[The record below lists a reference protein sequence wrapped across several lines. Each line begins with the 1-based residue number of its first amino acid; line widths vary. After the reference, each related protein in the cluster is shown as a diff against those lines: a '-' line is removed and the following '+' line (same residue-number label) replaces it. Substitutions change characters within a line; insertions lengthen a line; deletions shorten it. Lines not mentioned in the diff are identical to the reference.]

1 MSIINGTDQEFQAS
15 LMEKGL
21 YPENVPPPFR
31 VRHFF
36 DICERLGLLSHDQT
50 QKNKATHLSRYNETK
65 RGNQRRIFSTPNPI
79 FFVDAASYFSKRR
92 NELNGLLSRS
102 VFSRSIPQFS
112 EDQNRF
118 IRIDSHSD
126 FTRYRRNTLSSSRY
140 IVKIDVARFFPSIYT
155 HSIAWAIHGKEKS
168 KNDRRINSR
177 QVFANK
183 LDYIVRQAQDQQTIG
198 IPIGPDTSRIIS
210 ELVMG
215 AVDKEFEMQINL
227 DVPGARLVDDV
238 YLGAASM
245 DEAENMLSTYR
256 ESLRQ
261 YELDINETKTT
272 IYEAKYDLDPFWPV
286 TIRREL
292 ERFANP
298 FLGELNKDDLTA
310 YLDEVIRTANQEE
323 DDGIIK
329 YAIRKIDQQE
339 LWTRYWDTIE
349 PFLIRC
355 AIVFPHCVG
364 YVARVVVWYN
374 RRYGINTQR
383 WRNVCETIIKN
394 HARLGN
400 DSEVI
405 WSCWILK
412 ELNEPIHKDLY
423 ETVMRRC
430 GPFSALLTLDLYS
443 RGLVSGRFS
452 RKLVYDRVGKQ
463 PMLGPD
469 WILSYE
475 AERSF
480 GFRLKKKNRNDYSL
494 FGDLIDN
501 GVEFYDTNAIPIVF
515 EETDNIEAVS
525 QALEDSVGLYED
537 DDVDTELWE
546 D

>member
-31 VRHFF
+31 VKHFF
-36 DICERLGLLSHDQT
+36 STCVRLGVLSQEQT
-50 QKNKATHLSRYNETK
+50 QRNRATHLSRYNETK

-79 FFVDAASYFSKRR
+79 FFIDAASYFSKRR
-92 NELNGLLSRS
+92 TDLNGLLSRS

-112 EDQNRF
+112 EDQSRF

-126 FTRYRRNTLSSSRY
+126 FTRHRRDTLSSSRY

-215 AVDKEFEMQINL
+215 AVDKEFEMQINRN
-227 DVPGARLVDDV
+227 VPRARLVDDV

-245 DEAENMLSTYR
+245 DEAENILSTYR

-272 IYEAKYDLDPFWPV
+272 IYDAKYDLEPFWPV

-298 FLGELNKDDLTA
+298 FMGGFNKDDLTA
-310 YLDEVIRTANQEE
+310 YLDDVIRTANQEE

-355 AIVFPHCVG
+355 AIVFPHCVD

-374 RRYGINTQR
+374 RRFGVNTQR
-383 WRNVCETIIKN
+383 WRNVCETIITN

-400 DSEVI
+400 DSEIV

-412 ELNEPIHKDLY
+412 ELRELIHKDLY
-423 ETVMRRC
+423 ETIMRRC
-430 GPFSALLTLDLYS
+430 GPFPCSSHTGFVLT
-443 RGLVSGRFS
+443 
-452 RKLVYDRVGKQ
+452 
-463 PMLGPD
+463 
-469 WILSYE
+469 WIGI
-475 AERSF
+475 RQV
-480 GFRLKKKNRNDYSL
+480 LKK
-494 FGDLIDN
+494 
-501 GVEFYDTNAIPIVF
+501 T
-515 EETDNIEAVS
+515 
-525 QALEDSVGLYED
+525 GL
-537 DDVDTELWE
+537 
-546 D
+546 

>member
-36 DICERLGLLSHDQT
+36 DICVNLGLLSHDQT

-79 FFVDAASYFSKRR
+79 FFIDAASYFAKRR
-92 NELNGLLSRS
+92 NDLNGLLGRS

-112 EDQNRF
+112 EDHSRF

-126 FTRYRRNTLSSSRY
+126 FTRHRRNTLSSSRY

-168 KNDRRINSR
+168 KNDRKINSR
-177 QVFANK
+177 PIFANK

-210 ELVMG
+210 ELVMS
-215 AVDKEFEMQINL
+215 AVDKDFEIQINR

-245 DEAENMLSTYR
+245 DEAENLLSTYR

-292 ERFANP
+292 ERFSNP
-298 FLGELNKDDLTA
+298 FVGGFNKDDLTA

-339 LWTRYWDTIE
+339 LWSRYWDTIE

-355 AIVFPHCVG
+355 AIVFPHCVN

-374 RRYGINTQR
+374 RRFGVNTQR
-383 WRNVCETIIKN
+383 WRNVCENIIEN

-400 DSEVI
+400 DSEIV

-412 ELNEPIHKDLY
+412 ELSESIHKNLC
-423 ETVMRRC
+423 EAIVKRC
-430 GPFSALLTLDLYS
+430 GPFAALLTLDLFS
-443 RGLVSGRFS
+443 HGLVTGRFS
-452 RKLVYDRVGKQ
+452 KKLVYDIVGKQ
-463 PMLGPD
+463 PMLGAD
-469 WILSYE
+469 WLLSYE

-480 GFRLKKKNRNDYSL
+480 GFRLKQKNRNDYSL
-494 FGDLIDN
+494 FGDLIDG
-501 GVEFYDTNAIPIVF
+501 GVEFYDSTAVPFVF
-515 EETDNIEAVS
+515 EDTDNIEAVS
-525 QALEDSVGLYED
+525 QALEDSIGLYED
-537 DDVDTELWE
+537 DDVDEEFWE
-546 D
+546 E